1 MRRKDRE
8 ITDMNEIVGIIKKCD
23 VCSLAFFDEG
33 YPYIIPLNFG
43 YHNHDDKVELYFHCA
58 GVGKKLDLIKAN
70 PKVAFEMNCNRKLIT
85 GDVACDYTMEFE
97 SVCGNGAIEIIPED
111 EKITALNYLMKQYSN
126 EDSFQYDENH
136 VKRITMLKLTV
147 HNISGKRLIHKH

>member
-23 VCSLAFFDEG
+23 VCSLAFFDEE

-43 YHNHDDKVELYFHCA
+43 YHYYDDKIEFYFHSA
-58 GVGKKLDLIKAN
+58 GVGKKLDLIMVN
-70 PKVAFEMNCNRKLIT
+70 PMVAFEMNCNHNLIT
-85 GDVACDYTMEFE
+85 GDKACDYTMEFE
-97 SVCGNGAIEIIPED
+97 SVCGNGVIEILPDE

-126 EDSFQYDENH
+126 EESFQYNENL
-136 VKRITMLKLTV
+136 VKRIAVLKLTV
-147 HNISGKRLIHKH
+147 HNISGKRLIHGN